1 MVSAVEVAGPT
12 VATIFVR
19 LTGSGL
25 SREYG
30 RSVDRILISGIRE
43 LGVHGVLPEEQ
54 TRPQP
59 FEVDLELFVDLA
71 PAGVTDELSDT
82 VDYGAICE
90 AVSKIVSSEHYQLL
104 ERLAT
109 RIGEVCRA
117 DPRVQRVVVEV
128 RKMEPP
134 VRAAVGWVGVRV
146 ER

>member
-1 MVSAVEVAGPT
+1 M
-12 VATIFVR
+12 
-19 LTGSGL
+19 
-25 SREYG
+25 
-30 RSVDRILISGIRE
+30 DRILISGIRE
-43 LGVHGVLPEEQ
+43 LGIHGVLPEEQ

-71 PAGVTDELSDT
+71 LAGETDSLSDT

-90 AVSKIVSSEHYQLL
+90 SVSKIVTSEHYQLL
-104 ERLAT
+104 ERLAA

-134 VRAAVGWVGVRV
+134 VPIDVRSVGVRV

>member
-1 MVSAVEVAGPT
+1 
-12 VATIFVR
+12 
-19 LTGSGL
+19 
-25 SREYG
+25 
-30 RSVDRILISGIRE
+30 VDRVLISGIRE
-43 LGVHGVLPEEQ
+43 LGVHGVLPDEQ

-71 PAGVTDELSDT
+71 LAGETDALSDT

-90 AVSKIVSSEHYQLL
+90 SVSKIVSSEHYQLL
-104 ERLAT
+104 ERLAA
-109 RIGEVCRA
+109 RIGEVCRV

-134 VRAAVGWVGVRV
+134 VQVDVRSVGVRV